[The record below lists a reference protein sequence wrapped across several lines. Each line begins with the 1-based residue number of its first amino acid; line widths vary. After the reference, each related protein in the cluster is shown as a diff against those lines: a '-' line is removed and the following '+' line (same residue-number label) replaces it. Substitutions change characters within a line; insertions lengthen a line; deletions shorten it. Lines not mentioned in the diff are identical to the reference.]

1 MKKVICKF
9 TGKKI
14 KKVMSFGRMPIANE
28 FLKSKNK
35 SQYKYSMD
43 IAFNEQYG
51 LFQLINIP
59 NQKKIFNSNY
69 AFLSSTSNSMDI
81 HFKKISKEIKKKYL
95 KHNNSRIL
103 EIGCNDGIFLKNFK
117 RYNHVGIEPSEN
129 VYKMSKKKGLNVYN
143 YFFDKNLIKKKNLEK
158 KIDCIFAAN
167 VICHIPNLTSLFKS
181 AYQSLKQNGVFI
193 FEEPYLGDMIDK
205 TSYDQIYD
213 EHCYMFS
220 AYSINS
226 LSKKFGLKLFDLK
239 KSPTH
244 GGSMRYYL
252 CKDRSYKISKEVL
265 KVLRNEIS
273 KKLHKIS
280 SIKKFKKN
288 CKKSKKNLISIVNK
302 VNSENNII
310 YGYGATSKSTTI
322 LNYCNIGKNE
332 IKGIF
337 DTSSTKI
344 NKFSPGKKIPIINY
358 KKFDKI
364 KPQYCI
370 LFAWNHYKEI
380 FNKEKNKNIKWISHV
395 SKIHFEKKY
404 REKFISK

>member
-143 YFFDKNLIKKKNLEK
+143 YFFDKNLIKKK
-158 KIDCIFAAN
+158 
-167 VICHIPNLTSLFKS
+167 KS
-181 AYQSLKQNGVFI
+181 
-193 FEEPYLGDMIDK
+193 
-205 TSYDQIYD
+205 
-213 EHCYMFS
+213 
-220 AYSINS
+220 
-226 LSKKFGLKLFDLK
+226 
-239 KSPTH
+239 
-244 GGSMRYYL
+244 
-252 CKDRSYKISKEVL
+252 
-265 KVLRNEIS
+265 
-273 KKLHKIS
+273 
-280 SIKKFKKN
+280 
-288 CKKSKKNLISIVNK
+288 
-302 VNSENNII
+302 
-310 YGYGATSKSTTI
+310 
-322 LNYCNIGKNE
+322 
-332 IKGIF
+332 
-337 DTSSTKI
+337 
-344 NKFSPGKKIPIINY
+344 
-358 KKFDKI
+358 
-364 KPQYCI
+364 
-370 LFAWNHYKEI
+370 
-380 FNKEKNKNIKWISHV
+380 
-395 SKIHFEKKY
+395 
-404 REKFISK
+404 